1 MKIPAAENFILE
13 TLESLELHTEH
24 SDKAMSEA
32 DHYLANPG
40 HDDPTLDDL
49 TALPFVTIDNPD
61 SRDLDQALYIEE
73 TTDGYRLRYALAD
86 AAYYVRPGSALFD
99 EALQRGA
106 TFYTPRLAVP
116 MLPSSLSEGLVSLNP
131 NVNRRALVFDI
142 RLNHDASL
150 QQTRVVRALICSQA
164 KLSYGGVQDWLDTHC
179 SFPQLDS
186 ERALMN
192 CAQNRPDLSSQNE
205 TKTETETDTMA
216 ADVPYRHS
224 LKLLQ
229 VLGEKL
235 ISNSAQRGV
244 VPFDRSETAISVD
257 TTSDQFRAERRHRYM
272 TEQYNEQISLLCNMQ
287 GAELLMALQGH
298 SDALQA
304 VYRVHEAPLSK
315 NSKRLRQTLDALIET
330 RQLDDRWRWQENSS
344 LAQYVRNLPD
354 DRASHRLKA
363 TIQRL
368 IMQSQR
374 ASVFQPEPD
383 IHHALKA
390 AAYAR
395 FSSPMRE
402 IVGIFTHKELLE
414 ALAMEPLEPS
424 SNDEILRT
432 QVISAANRA
441 RQIQRQLDK
450 RIEFAVIQS
459 VFSSDLS
466 TENKKTYSA
475 TIVGLRKDRLYAAID
490 GLALDVKVYKD
501 DLEEQFSTHYEINR
515 TQATPVNRENPS
527 WLLGQGIGLSVRR
540 YDPERKRF
548 LFTISAERHSSSSN
562 G

>member
-13 TLESLELHTEH
+13 TLDSLELHTEH

-32 DHYLANPG
+32 DHWLANPG

-73 TTDGYRLRYALAD
+73 TADGYRLRYALAD
-86 AAYYVRPGSALFD
+86 AAYYVRPDSALFD

-106 TFYTPRLAVP
+106 TFYTPLLAVP

-142 RLNHDASL
+142 RLNHDASV

-164 KLSYGGVQDWLDTHC
+164 KLSYGGVQDWLNTYC

-192 CAQNRPDLSSQNE
+192 CKQNVPDRSSQFE
-205 TKTETETDTMA
+205 IKTDTMA
-216 ADVPYRHS
+216 ADVPYRDS

-257 TTSDQFRAERRHRYM
+257 ATSHQFRAERRHRYM

-304 VYRVHEAPLSK
+304 IYRVHEAPLSK

-330 RQLDDRWRWQENSS
+330 QQLDNHWRWQENSS

-354 DRASHRLKA
+354 DKASHRLKA

-368 IMQSQR
+368 IMQAQR

-414 ALAMEPLEPS
+414 ALTMEPSEPAS
-424 SNDEILRT
+424 DDETLRA

-441 RQIQRQLDK
+441 RQTQRQLDK

-459 VFSSDLS
+459 VLGSDLNS
-466 TENKKTYSA
+466 ANKETYSA
-475 TIVGLRKDRLYAAID
+475 TIIGLRKDRLYAAID
-490 GLALDVKVYKD
+490 GLALDFKIYKD
-501 DLEEQFSTHYEINR
+501 DLDEQFTTHYEINR
-515 TQATPVNRENPS
+515 TQATPANQNYPS
-527 WLLGQGIGLSVRR
+527 WLLGQGIDCLLYTSPSPR
-540 YDPERKRF
+540 D
-548 LFTISAERHSSSSN
+548 
-562 G
+562 

>member
-40 HDDPTLDDL
+40 HDDPRLDDL

-73 TTDGYRLRYALAD
+73 TADGYRLRYALAD

-106 TFYTPRLAVP
+106 TFYTPLLAVP

-131 NVNRRALVFDI
+131 HVQRRALVFDI

-150 QQTRVVRALICSQA
+150 QKTRVVRALICSLA
-164 KLSYGGVQDWLDTHC
+164 KLSYGGVQDWLDTHY

-192 CAQNRPDLSSQNE
+192 CTQNGTDIPSQIEN
-205 TKTETETDTMA
+205 KTDTIA
-216 ADVPYRHS
+216 ADVPYHHS
-224 LKLLQ
+224 LRLLQ

-257 TTSDQFRAERRHRYM
+257 ATSHQFHAERRHRYM

>member
-13 TLESLELHTEH
+13 TLESLELHTAH

-73 TTDGYRLRYALAD
+73 TTEGYRLRYALAD

-106 TFYTPRLAVP
+106 TFYTPLLALP

-164 KLSYGGVQDWLDTHC
+164 KLSYGGVQNWLDTHC

-450 RIEFAVIQS
+450 RIKFAVIQS

>member
-106 TFYTPRLAVP
+106 TFYTPLLALP

-164 KLSYGGVQDWLDTHC
+164 KLSYGGVQNWLDTHC

-192 CAQNRPDLSSQNE
+192 CAQNGPDLSSYNE
-205 TKTETETDTMA
+205 IDTDTMA
-216 ADVPYRHS
+216 AEVPYRHS

-257 TTSDQFRAERRHRYM
+257 ATSDQFRAERRHRYM

>member
-73 TTDGYRLRYALAD
+73 TTEGYRLRYALAD

-106 TFYTPRLAVP
+106 TFYTPLLALP

-164 KLSYGGVQDWLDTHC
+164 KLSYGGVQNWLDTHC

-450 RIEFAVIQS
+450 RIKFAVIQS

>member
-73 TTDGYRLRYALAD
+73 TTEGYRLRYALAD

-106 TFYTPRLAVP
+106 TFYTPLLALP

-192 CAQNRPDLSSQNE
+192 CAQNGPDLSSYNE
-205 TKTETETDTMA
+205 IDTDTMA
-216 ADVPYRHS
+216 AEVPYRHS

-257 TTSDQFRAERRHRYM
+257 ATSDQFRAERRHRYM

>member
-106 TFYTPRLAVP
+106 TFYTPLLALP

-164 KLSYGGVQDWLDTHC
+164 KLSYGGVQNWLDTHC

-192 CAQNRPDLSSQNE
+192 CAQNGPDLSSYNE
-205 TKTETETDTMA
+205 IDTDTMA
-216 ADVPYRHS
+216 AEVPYRHS

-257 TTSDQFRAERRHRYM
+257 ATSDQFRAERRHRYM

-450 RIEFAVIQS
+450 RIKFAVIQS

>member
-73 TTDGYRLRYALAD
+73 TTEGYRLRYALAD

-106 TFYTPRLAVP
+106 TFYTPLLALP

-164 KLSYGGVQDWLDTHC
+164 KLSYGGVQNWLDTHC

-192 CAQNRPDLSSQNE
+192 CTQNGPDLSSHNE
-205 TKTETETDTMA
+205 IDTDTMA

-450 RIEFAVIQS
+450 RIKFAVIQS

>member
-13 TLESLELHTEH
+13 TLESLELHTAH

-73 TTDGYRLRYALAD
+73 TTEGYRLRYALAD

-106 TFYTPRLAVP
+106 TFYTPLLALP

-192 CAQNRPDLSSQNE
+192 CAQNGPDLSSYNE
-205 TKTETETDTMA
+205 IDTDTMA
-216 ADVPYRHS
+216 AEVPYRHS

-257 TTSDQFRAERRHRYM
+257 ATSDQFRAERRHRYM

-450 RIEFAVIQS
+450 RIKFAVIQS

>member
-73 TTDGYRLRYALAD
+73 TTEGYRLRYALAD

-164 KLSYGGVQDWLDTHC
+164 KLSYGGVQNWLDTHC

-192 CAQNRPDLSSQNE
+192 CTQNGPDLSSHNE
-205 TKTETETDTMA
+205 IDTDTMA
-216 ADVPYRHS
+216 ADVTYRHS

-257 TTSDQFRAERRHRYM
+257 ATSDQFRAERRHRYM

-450 RIEFAVIQS
+450 RIKFAVIQS